1 MKSNNNV
8 NVNIKQDS
16 KKDTVFSH
24 ISNLFFDKIANA
36 KWSKIIKVYI
46 VSFIFLATFVI
57 LYFGYR
63 AASDNEIVKNAA
75 LKMSQSEENIRD
87 FVVTPKI
94 QHELEVLVYSLNAD
108 RAFIFE
114 LHNGKKNTSGLPFR
128 FADMSYEITN
138 DDKRVDKVALEFQN
152 IPLTLYKYPHY
163 LQKKKL
169 MIGTVEEI
177 ETIDVD
183 FAEHIKNIGG
193 KYLGM
198 IYLNNNGV
206 PIAFLCVSY
215 HDLEEVPKK
224 EVIELKLREYG
235 KMVTSLLDLQEHKK

>member
-1 MKSNNNV
+1 
-8 NVNIKQDS
+8 
-16 KKDTVFSH
+16 
-24 ISNLFFDKIANA
+24 
-36 KWSKIIKVYI
+36 
-46 VSFIFLATFVI
+46 
-57 LYFGYR
+57 
-63 AASDNEIVKNAA
+63 
-75 LKMSQSEENIRD
+75 
-87 FVVTPKI
+87 
-94 QHELEVLVYSLNAD
+94 
-108 RAFIFE
+108 
-114 LHNGKKNTSGLPFR
+114 
-128 FADMSYEITN
+128 
-138 DDKRVDKVALEFQN
+138 
-152 IPLTLYKYPHY
+152 
-163 LQKKKL
+163 